1 MKYWKLQ
8 VELRL
13 IRQFVLSFGF
23 FLFVFFSVACNCFSW
38 KEKES
43 DSFVCCKHVGALKY
57 KDTQLALETLHV

>member
-13 IRQFVLSFGF
+13 IRQFVLSFEF
-23 FLFVFFSVACNCFSW
+23 CFFSVAYNCFSW

-57 KDTQLALETLHV
+57 KDTQLALETHV